1 MLEVVRRQYGDEV
14 GAVGAIEQPGG
25 ADRVRRC
32 TVRGVPADPAP
43 GRGGMRVHHY
53 WTRDEE
59 FLLGTKLPRA
69 AETKGWELTPEAVD
83 FHRTAYDDVEDP
95 QIRRFLPGLR
105 ERLGRAR

>member
-1 MLEVVRRQYGDEV
+1 MATRSAPSARSNNPAER
-14 GAVGAIEQPGG
+14 IESDDAPYAAFRPTRPPG
-25 ADRVRRC
+25 
-32 TVRGVPADPAP
+32 
-43 GRGGMRVHHY
+43 
-53 WTRDEE
+53 
-59 FLLGTKLPRA
+59 A